1 MTKEQIVNYLKAH
14 KVEFYN
20 RFNIE
25 KIALF
30 GSYARGDAHKDS
42 DIDILIELKK
52 NTKNVYCIKKEL
64 KEFLADVFKKDID
77 IARIKYLQPYYKDE
91 ILKDSIFV

>member
-1 MTKEQIVNYLKAH
+1 MTKVEIIEYLKAH
-14 KVEFYN
+14 KVELSK

-30 GSYARGDAHKDS
+30 GSYARGDETKNS
-42 DIDILIELKK
+42 DIDILIELKS
-52 NTKNVYCIKKEL
+52 NTKNVYSIKKEL
-64 KEFLADVFKKDID
+64 KEFLTNAFKKDVD
-77 IARIKYLQPYYKDE
+77 IARIKYLQPYYKKE